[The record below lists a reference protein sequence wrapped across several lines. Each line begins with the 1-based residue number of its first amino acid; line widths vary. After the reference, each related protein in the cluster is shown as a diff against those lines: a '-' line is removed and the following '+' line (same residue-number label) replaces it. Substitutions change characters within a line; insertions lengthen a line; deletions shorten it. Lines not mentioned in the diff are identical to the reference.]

1 MTRLKL
7 GRQFKEEEQEYVQIY
22 DKQNDQLMWDVWD
35 KKADWFL
42 TWWKHLIE
50 ENLTYPWIHEIKE
63 PLSRVKERKSKKKKW
78 WDGLEC

>member
-42 TWWKHLIE
+42 T
-50 ENLTYPWIHEIKE
+50 
-63 PLSRVKERKSKKKKW
+63 
-78 WDGLEC
+78 